1 MSSKIQKMLDMQGRT
16 TLITGSCGKVGRE
29 LTYALSELGSNLI
42 LLDHPDSNID
52 EFKNEITKEFK
63 NKVISISCN
72 LEDSEDIKKV
82 KIIIERH
89 FSSLDV
95 LINNA
100 AFVGSANLEGW
111 STSLENQ
118 SLDTWRRAIEVNL
131 TSCFQLIKSTR
142 FLLEKSSQ
150 ASIINIGSIYA
161 IYGPDLSIY
170 ENTNMNNPAAY
181 SVSKAGLLQLTRW
194 MSTVL
199 APKIRVNS
207 ISPGGIL
214 RDQPQEFVQR
224 YIQKT
229 PLKRM
234 GSESDIVGAV
244 IYLSTN
250 LSSWV
255 TGQNIIVDGGW
266 GVW

>member
-1 MSSKIQKMLDMQGRT
+1 MSLTINKMLNIKGRT
-16 TLITGSCGKVGRE
+16 CLITGACGNVGQE
-29 LTYALSELGSNLI
+29 LSLALSEMGCNLV
-42 LLDHPDSNID
+42 LLDHPKTNLKELKNKISRKY
-52 EFKNEITKEFK
+52 KNEIILIPCDLESSREIDEVKLSIEK
-63 NKVISISCN
+63 NFN
-72 LEDSEDIKKV
+72 
-82 KIIIERH
+82 
-89 FSSLDV
+89 SLDI

-100 AFVGSANLEGW
+100 AFVGSSNLKGW
-111 STSLENQ
+111 ATSLENQ

-131 TSCFQLIKSTR
+131 TASFKLIQNTKN
-142 FLLEKSSQ
+142 LLEKSSH
-150 ASIINIGSIYA
+150 ASIINIGSIYG

-207 ISPGGIL
+207 VSPGGIF
-214 RDQPQEFVQR
+214 RNQPEEFIKR
-224 YIQKT
+224 YIQRT

-234 GSESDIVGAV
+234 GSESDVVGAV
-244 IYLSTN
+244 VYLSTD

-255 TGQNIIVDGGW
+255 TGQNIVVDGGW

>member
-1 MSSKIQKMLDMQGRT
+1 MLNIKGRT
-16 TLITGSCGKVGRE
+16 CLITGACGKVGQA
-29 LTYALSELGSNLI
+29 LSFALSEMGCNLV
-42 LLDHPDSNID
+42 LLDHPKTNLKELKNQISNK
-52 EFKNEITKEFK
+52 FKNQIILVPCDLESSREIEEVKPFIE
-63 NKVISISCN
+63 
-72 LEDSEDIKKV
+72 KK
-82 KIIIERH
+82 
-89 FSSLDV
+89 FNSLDI

-100 AFVGSANLEGW
+100 AFVGSSNLKGW
-111 STSLENQ
+111 ATTLENQ

-131 TSCFQLIKSTR
+131 TASFQLIQSTKN
-142 FLLEKSSQ
+142 LLEKSSH
-150 ASIINIGSIYA
+150 ASIINIGSIYG

-199 APKIRVNS
+199 APNIRVNS
-207 ISPGGIL
+207 ISPGGIF
-214 RDQPQEFVQR
+214 RNQPEEFVKR
-224 YIQKT
+224 YMQKT

-234 GSESDIVGAV
+234 GLESDVVGAAV
-244 IYLSTN
+244 YLSTD

>member
-1 MSSKIQKMLDMQGRT
+1 MPSKIQKMMDMQGKT
-16 TLITGSCGKVGRE
+16 CLITGSCGKVGKE
-29 LTYALSELGSNLI
+29 LSYAFSELGSNLI
-42 LLDHPDSNID
+42 LLDHPDANID
-52 EFKNEITKEFK
+52 KLKSELTKKFK
-63 NKVISISCN
+63 NKVITISCD

-82 KIIIERH
+82 KKIIENH
-89 FSSLDV
+89 FSCLDV

-131 TSCFQLIKSTR
+131 TACFQLIKSTR

-150 ASIINIGSIYA
+150 ASIINIGSIYG

-170 ENTNMNNPAAY
+170 ENTQMNNPAAY
-181 SVSKAGLLQLTRW
+181 SVSKAGLLQLSRW

-214 RDQPQEFVQR
+214 RDQPHEFVQR
-224 YIQKT
+224 YVQKT

-234 GSESDIVGAV
+234 GSESDIIGAV

-255 TGQNIIVDGGW
+255 TGQNIVIDGGW

>member
-1 MSSKIQKMLDMQGRT
+1 M
-16 TLITGSCGKVGRE
+16 GS
-29 LTYALSELGSNLI
+29 SNL
-42 LLDHPDSNID
+42 D
-52 EFKNEITKEFK
+52 
-63 NKVISISCN
+63 
-72 LEDSEDIKKV
+72 
-82 KIIIERH
+82 
-89 FSSLDV
+89 
-95 LINNA
+95 
-100 AFVGSANLEGW
+100 GW

-131 TSCFQLIKSTR
+131 TACFKVIQSNKE
-142 FLLEKSSQ
+142 LLEKSSQ
-150 ASIINIGSIYA
+150 GSIINIGSIYG

-170 ENTNMNNPAAY
+170 EGTEMNNPAAY
-181 SVSKAGLLQLTRW
+181 SVSKGGLIQLTRW

-207 ISPGGIL
+207 ISPGGVL
-214 RDQPQEFVQR
+214 RDQPEEFIKR
-224 YIQKT
+224 YIERT

>member
-1 MSSKIQKMLDMQGRT
+1 MQGRT
-16 TLITGSCGKVGRE
+16 CLITGCCGKVGRE

-42 LLDHPDSNID
+42 LLDHPDSNLNKL
-52 EFKNEITKEFK
+52 KNEITKEFK
-63 NKVISISCN
+63 NKVILVSCN
-72 LEDSEDIKKV
+72 LEDPEDIKRV
-82 KIIIERH
+82 KITIEKH

-100 AFVGSANLEGW
+100 AFVGSSNLEGW

-118 SLDTWRRAIEVNL
+118 SLETWRRAIEVNL
-131 TSCFQLIKSTR
+131 TACFQLIKSTK

-150 ASIINIGSIYA
+150 ASIINIASIYG

-170 ENTNMNNPAAY
+170 ENTDMNNPAAY
-181 SVSKAGLLQLTRW
+181 SVSKGGLLQLTRW

-214 RDQPQEFVQR
+214 RDQPQEFVER

-255 TGQNIIVDGGW
+255 TGQNIVVDGGW

>member
-1 MSSKIQKMLDMQGRT
+1 MSLTIKEMLDMKGRT
-16 TLITGSCGKVGRE
+16 CLITGACGKVGQA
-29 LTYALSELGSNLI
+29 LSFALSEMDCNLI
-42 LLDHPDSNID
+42 LLDHPKTNLK
-52 EFKNEITKEFK
+52 ELKNQL
-63 NKVISISCN
+63 S
-72 LEDSEDIKKV
+72 KKFNNET
-82 KIIIERH
+82 IIIPCDLESSKEIDKVRP
-89 FSSLDV
+89 FIEKNFNSLDI

-100 AFVGSANLEGW
+100 AFVGSSNLKGW
-111 STSLENQ
+111 ATSLENQ

-131 TSCFQLIKSTR
+131 TASFQLIQNTKN
-142 FLLEKSSQ
+142 LLEKSSH
-150 ASIINIGSIYA
+150 ASIINIGSIYGV
-161 IYGPDLSIY
+161 YGPDLSIY

-207 ISPGGIL
+207 ISPGGIF
-214 RDQPQEFVQR
+214 RNQPAEFVNR

-244 IYLSTN
+244 IYLSGN

>member
-1 MSSKIQKMLDMQGRT
+1 MPSTLKEMLDIQDRT
-16 TLITGSCGKVGRE
+16 CLITGACGYVGE
-29 LTYALSELGSNLI
+29 ALTFAFSEMGCNLI
-42 LLDHPDSNID
+42 LIDHPGKNLNKL
-52 EFKNEITKEFK
+52 KNEINDKFR
-63 NKVISISCN
+63 NKVITFSCDF
-72 LEDSEDIKKV
+72 ESSKDIE
-82 KIIIERH
+82 KIRPLIEMN
-89 FSSLDV
+89 FDSLDI

-100 AFVGSANLEGW
+100 AFVGSSNLKGW

-118 SLDTWRRAIEVNL
+118 SLDTWRRAIEVNV
-131 TSCFQLIKSTR
+131 TASFQLIKSTKE
-142 FLLEKSSQ
+142 LLEKSPH
-150 ASIINIGSIYA
+150 ASIINIGSIYG

-170 ENTNMNNPAAY
+170 ENTQLNNPAAY

-207 ISPGGIL
+207 ISPGGIF
-214 RDQPQEFVQR
+214 RNQPEEFVKR

-234 GSESDIVGAV
+234 GSESDIVGAA
-244 IYLSTN
+244 IYLATN

>member
-1 MSSKIQKMLDMQGRT
+1 
-16 TLITGSCGKVGRE
+16 
-29 LTYALSELGSNLI
+29 
-42 LLDHPDSNID
+42 
-52 EFKNEITKEFK
+52 
-63 NKVISISCN
+63 
-72 LEDSEDIKKV
+72 
-82 KIIIERH
+82 
-89 FSSLDV
+89 
-95 LINNA
+95 
-100 AFVGSANLEGW
+100 
-111 STSLENQ
+111 
-118 SLDTWRRAIEVNL
+118 
-131 TSCFQLIKSTR
+131 
-142 FLLEKSSQ
+142 
-150 ASIINIGSIYA
+150 
-161 IYGPDLSIY
+161 
-170 ENTNMNNPAAY
+170 
-181 SVSKAGLLQLTRW
+181 

>member
-1 MSSKIQKMLDMQGRT
+1 MSLTIKDMLNMEGRT
-16 TLITGSCGKVGRE
+16 CLITGACGKVGQ
-29 LTYALSELGSNLI
+29 ALSFTLSEMDCNLV
-42 LLDHPDSNID
+42 LLDHPNTNLKELKNQISKK
-52 EFKNEITKEFK
+52 FKNEVIFIACDLESSKEIDKVRPFIEK
-63 NKVISISCN
+63 NFN
-72 LEDSEDIKKV
+72 
-82 KIIIERH
+82 
-89 FSSLDV
+89 SLDV

-100 AFVGSANLEGW
+100 AFVGSSNLKGW
-111 STSLENQ
+111 ATSLENQ

-131 TSCFQLIKSTR
+131 TASFQLIQNTKT
-142 FLLEKSSQ
+142 LLEKSSY
-150 ASIINIGSIYA
+150 ASIINIGSIYG

-207 ISPGGIL
+207 ISPGGIF
-214 RDQPQEFVQR
+214 RNQPEEFVNR

-234 GSESDIVGAV
+234 GSENDIVGAV
-244 IYLSTN
+244 IYLSSN

>member
-1 MSSKIQKMLDMQGRT
+1 MTIKVKEMLDIKGRT
-16 TLITGSCGKVGRE
+16 CLITGASGHVGQ
-29 LTYALSELGSNLI
+29 ALSFALAEMDCNLI
-42 LLDHPDSNID
+42 LLDHPNSNLS
-52 EFKNEITKEFK
+52 EFK
-63 NKVISISCN
+63 NKVTEKFKNKVFSISCD
-72 LEDSEDIKKV
+72 LESPKDIEKIRPFIED
-82 KIIIERH
+82 R
-89 FSSLDV
+89 FNSLDI
-95 LINNA
+95 LLNNA
-100 AFVGSANLEGW
+100 AFVGSSNLEGW
-111 STSLENQ
+111 ATSLENQ
-118 SLDTWRRAIEVNL
+118 SLETWRRAIEVNL
-131 TSCFQLIKSTR
+131 TASFQLIQNTKT
-142 FLLEKSSQ
+142 LLEKSSY
-150 ASIINIGSIYA
+150 ASIINIGSIYG

-170 ENTNMNNPAAY
+170 ENTKMNNPAAY

-207 ISPGGIL
+207 ISPGGIF
-214 RDQPQEFVQR
+214 RNQPEEFVKR

-244 IYLSTN
+244 IYLSGN

>member
-1 MSSKIQKMLDMQGRT
+1 MSLTIKEMLDMKGRT
-16 TLITGSCGKVGRE
+16 CLITGACGKVGQ
-29 LTYALSELGSNLI
+29 ALSFAFSEMGCNLV
-42 LLDHPDSNID
+42 LLDHPKTNLK
-52 EFKNEITKEFK
+52 ELKNQLSKKFK
-63 NKVISISCN
+63 NKVFIISCD
-72 LEDSEDIKKV
+72 LESSKEIDEV
-82 KIIIERH
+82 RPFIEEN
-89 FSSLDV
+89 FKSLDI

-100 AFVGSANLEGW
+100 AFVGSSNLEGW
-111 STSLENQ
+111 ATSLENQ

-131 TSCFQLIKSTR
+131 TASFHLIQNTKT
-142 FLLEKSSQ
+142 LLEKSSH
-150 ASIINIGSIYA
+150 ASIINIGSIYG

-170 ENTNMNNPAAY
+170 ENTELNNPAAY

-207 ISPGGIL
+207 ISPGGIF
-214 RDQPQEFVQR
+214 RNQPEEFVNR

-234 GSESDIVGAV
+234 GLESDIVGAV
-244 IYLSTN
+244 IYLSGN
-250 LSSWV
+250 LSSYV

>member
-1 MSSKIQKMLDMQGRT
+1 MSFTVNEMLNIKGRT
-16 TLITGSCGKVGRE
+16 CLITGACGKVGQA
-29 LTYALSELGSNLI
+29 LSFALSEMGCNLV
-42 LLDHPDSNID
+42 LLDHPKTNLKELKNQISNK
-52 EFKNEITKEFK
+52 FKNQIILIPCDLESSREIEEVKL
-63 NKVISISCN
+63 SI
-72 LEDSEDIKKV
+72 EKK
-82 KIIIERH
+82 
-89 FSSLDV
+89 FNSLDI

-100 AFVGSANLEGW
+100 AFVGSSNLKGW
-111 STSLENQ
+111 ATSLENQ

-131 TSCFQLIKSTR
+131 TASFQLIQCTKN
-142 FLLEKSSQ
+142 LLEKSSH
-150 ASIINIGSIYA
+150 ASIINIGSIYG

-199 APKIRVNS
+199 APSIRVNS
-207 ISPGGIL
+207 ISPGGIF
-214 RDQPQEFVQR
+214 RNQPEKFVKR
-224 YIQKT
+224 YVQKT

-234 GSESDIVGAV
+234 GSESDVVGAAV
-244 IYLSTN
+244 YLSTD

>member
-1 MSSKIQKMLDMQGRT
+1 MSLTIKEMLNINGRT
-16 TLITGSCGKVGRE
+16 CLITGACGKVGQA
-29 LTYALSELGSNLI
+29 LTFAFSEMGCNLI
-42 LLDHPDSNID
+42 LLDHPKTNLEELKNQISQK
-52 EFKNEITKEFK
+52 FKNEIILIPCDLESSKEIDGVRPLIEK
-63 NKVISISCN
+63 NFN
-72 LEDSEDIKKV
+72 ALDI
-82 KIIIERH
+82 
-89 FSSLDV
+89 

-100 AFVGSANLEGW
+100 AFVGSSDLKGW
-111 STSLENQ
+111 ATSLENQ

-131 TSCFQLIKSTR
+131 TASFKLIQNTKN
-142 FLLEKSSQ
+142 LLEKSSH
-150 ASIINIGSIYA
+150 ASIINIGSIYG

-207 ISPGGIL
+207 ISPGGIF
-214 RDQPQEFVQR
+214 RNQPEEFVKR

-234 GSESDIVGAV
+234 GSESDIVGAA
-244 IYLSTN
+244 IYLATN